1 MKRIGYLLLLVVA
14 SCLASC
20 GGGEPVIVRPTT
32 SKVTGALSGNFEV
45 VVRDYKLSDGK
56 LSVEFKRIAE
66 GGPTDAS
73 WSSEPTFTVEL
84 LDEDGNSISSSTTS
98 VVMDKEQLEA
108 VFALGLDETA
118 TITFEFDDT
127 KGAVKFKVTSKWDV
141 KDSNETPTEPAN
153 DTVADDNSGSV
164 SSGGSED
171 WDAILDSYE
180 QYVTKY
186 IALAK
191 KATSGDMSAVAEYPA
206 LVEKAQQ
213 LGNQLENA
221 QGSMSAAQLARYQK
235 ITQKMASAA
244 AGM

>member
-1 MKRIGYLLLLVVA
+1 MKKFSYLLLTIVVM
-14 SCLASC
+14 CLTSC
-20 GGGEPVIVRPTT
+20 GGDSVVKPSSV
-32 SKVTGALSGNFEV
+32 KVNGALSKYFEV
-45 VVRDYKLSDGK
+45 VDRDYKLSDGK

-141 KDSNETPTEPAN
+141 KDSSETPT
-153 DTVADDNSGSV
+153 
-164 SSGGSED
+164 
-171 WDAILDSYE
+171 
-180 QYVTKY
+180 
-186 IALAK
+186 
-191 KATSGDMSAVAEYPA
+191 
-206 LVEKAQQ
+206 
-213 LGNQLENA
+213 
-221 QGSMSAAQLARYQK
+221 
-235 ITQKMASAA
+235 
-244 AGM
+244 